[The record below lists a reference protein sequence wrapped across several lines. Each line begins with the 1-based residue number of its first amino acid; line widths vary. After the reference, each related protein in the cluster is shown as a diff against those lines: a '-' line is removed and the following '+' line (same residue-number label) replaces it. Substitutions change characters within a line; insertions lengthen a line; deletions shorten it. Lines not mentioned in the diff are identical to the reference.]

1 MLDGFWKV
9 FLYFIITL
17 GSVVGLAALFAVTMD
32 LGNTIDDLKQ
42 DVYDL
47 RHTVKTTVETW
58 RDPENENVNALST
71 KEKKLIK
78 YRLIF
83 WTLCVSWLF
92 IISAIATMVVNY
104 NASR

>member
-9 FLYFIITL
+9 LLCIIIIM
-17 GSVVGLAALFAVTMD
+17 GGVVGLAALFAITFD

-42 DVYDL
+42 EIYEL
-47 RHTVKTTVETW
+47 RYTVKTTVEAW
-58 RDPENENVNALST
+58 RDPENENLNALSI

-78 YRLIF
+78 YRLLF
-83 WTLCVSWLF
+83 WTLCVLWLF
-92 IISAIATMVVNY
+92 IISTIITMAVNY